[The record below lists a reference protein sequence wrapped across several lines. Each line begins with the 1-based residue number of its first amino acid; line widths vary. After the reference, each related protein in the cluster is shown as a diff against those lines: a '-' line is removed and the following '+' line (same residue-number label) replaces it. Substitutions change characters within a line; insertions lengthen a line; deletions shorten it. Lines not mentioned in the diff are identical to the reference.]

1 MAERLAALRA
11 RLAARRAELRQAVR
25 VTVGTAAAFALYQ
38 AFALPQGY
46 WAVFTVIIVMQGSLG
61 GTLGASADR
70 MVGTLLGAV
79 VGGVAAALR
88 PHGPAGLGVAL
99 VASVAVTSMAAA
111 VKPRFKVA
119 PVTAAIMLLSSSG
132 GLSPEKAAVLRV
144 AEIAL
149 GGLVG
154 VLAAA
159 FVLPARS
166 RALVA
171 ERAAAVLDRLAAL
184 FRHHAEA
191 LDAGRGFDPHP
202 DHAALRAALGAVE
215 AALADAELE
224 RSSRLG
230 DHRVPPAVPRT
241 LWRVRNDLVSVGRAA
256 DRALPAPVT
265 YVLGPAA
272 ATLLRAEAVLASR
285 CAAALLAGGVVARGD
300 IAARHDAFEA
310 AFGELREAGLT
321 RGLDFDEA
329 GRVFGLAFALESLHR
344 NLAELAERVDE
355 MGAGAP
361 ERTASRLLRRE
372 RSPPK

>member
-1 MAERLAALRA
+1 MA
-11 RLAARRAELRQAVR
+11 
-25 VTVGTAAAFALYQ
+25 GTAAAFAVYQ

-61 GTLGASADR
+61 GTLGASTDR
-70 MVGTLLGAV
+70 MLGTLLGAV
-79 VGGVAAALR
+79 VGGAAATLR
-88 PHGPAGLGVAL
+88 PHGAAGLGVAL
-99 VASVAVTSMAAA
+99 VASVGLTAVAAA
-111 VKPRFKVA
+111 LRPRFKVA

-132 GLSPEKAAVLRV
+132 GLRPETAAVFRV

-149 GGLVG
+149 GGLIG

-166 RALVA
+166 RALVS
-171 ERAAAVLDRLAAL
+171 ERAAAVLDRLAVL
-184 FRHHAEA
+184 FHHHAEA
-191 LDAGRGFDPHP
+191 LESGRGLDPHP

-256 DRALPAPVT
+256 DRPLPAPVAGA
-265 YVLGPAA
+265 LGPAA
-272 ATLLRAEAVLASR
+272 ATLLRAEAELAGR
-285 CAAALLAGGVVARGD
+285 CAAALRAGTSAPRGD

-310 AFGELREAGLT
+310 AFGELRRAGLT
-321 RGLDFDEA
+321 RGLDFDAA

-355 MGAGAP
+355 MGAGRP
-361 ERTASRLLRRE
+361 ERTGAGLARLRRLIP
-372 RSPPK
+372 R